1 MWPLSWVVFMHG
13 AVTNHFNQY
22 NVVDD
27 ETFRNEQHSSSTYQ
41 NTART
46 RELTT
51 NKNSSSPP
59 GVELTAS
66 SSSVTPE
73 KTQPNTT
80 TIEKATPATTNS
92 KPSLPKTVP
101 AVDTDSTATKDAT
114 SAITATAATTTTTT
128 TSREATAE
136 ATSSSSS
143 SSTASNHDADDNENN
158 ANGSAQTTK
167 DTRPWLILH
176 VGPPKTA
183 TTTIQDGLFEMAEQM
198 ARDDNIYFLGG
209 TLHKRKDV
217 PIIRGSSASNFSTPS
232 NFTVFRIID
241 LIPYGQGRTWTKR
254 TNYVEFSKALREH
267 QKMGHNVVLSDELYT
282 SAPFMNWTKFYD
294 GTFFASQQ
302 YRSGS
307 IRRPHPHQR
316 RVLLWVSHQG
326 GGWV

>member
-1 MWPLSWVVFMHG
+1 MNARRLIPNGGHHPPQRLSSRRIWCLWVVIAMWPLSWVVFMHG

-128 TSREATAE
+128 T
-136 ATSSSSS
+136 
-143 SSTASNHDADDNENN
+143 
-158 ANGSAQTTK
+158 
-167 DTRPWLILH
+167 
-176 VGPPKTA
+176 
-183 TTTIQDGLFEMAEQM
+183 TTTTPTIIKTGTGSWCEPSWPTIRAWWAGSCEMAEAAAEERFPRWEQTQTQTQT
-198 ARDDNIYFLGG
+198 AWFGFATR
-209 TLHKRKDV
+209 
-217 PIIRGSSASNFSTPS
+217 P
-232 NFTVFRIID
+232 
-241 LIPYGQGRTWTKR
+241 GRTCT
-254 TNYVEFSKALREH
+254 
-267 QKMGHNVVLSDELYT
+267 GCYT
-282 SAPFMNWTKFYD
+282 AC
-294 GTFFASQQ
+294 
-302 YRSGS
+302 
-307 IRRPHPHQR
+307 
-316 RVLLWVSHQG
+316 
-326 GGWV
+326 